1 MAAIERRLAEWPG
14 LYVTGS
20 EFRGV
25 GIPDCIADARST
37 AASAVKILPSR

>member
-1 MAAIERRLAEWPG
+1 MAAIEQRLAAWPG

-20 EFRGV
+20 GFRGV

-37 AASAVKILPSR
+37 AASAATFLSDR